1 MTKRMSFHPVAPG
14 PVSETGFGF
23 DAIMQNPDHD
33 RFLDWY
39 HANSFFSSRRAVL
52 ESEFATVVDAAEA
65 VFDEAA

>member
-14 PVSETGFGF
+14 PVSKTGFGF
-23 DAIMQNPDHD
+23 DAIMENPDHD

-39 HANSFFSSRRAVL
+39 HANSFFSSRGA
-52 ESEFATVVDAAEA
+52 EAAATGGEPEVA